1 MNTELKSAQAEPT
14 HTNEELYH
22 KQMELLKTF
31 LEKVYLKMSVSMPT
45 LVRS

>member
-22 KQMELLKTF
+22 KQNFCRYTILKRK
-31 LEKVYLKMSVSMPT
+31 EVYMG
-45 LVRS
+45 